1 MVHQDITFGI
11 AIISYNTLDL
21 LRECIRS
28 LESNKVSHSS
38 IIVIDSCSTDD
49 TVSVIKEE
57 YPQVYIDSLKENK
70 GYAYAVN
77 KAAELLKTDYMLI
90 INADAYFPEN
100 SIDSFINEALRL
112 PSGGVF
118 GVQQVYADNT
128 WQRSYGLLPSI
139 TSTIYDGL
147 FITFFVNKYRNL
159 LFHISGKKKPFTVE
173 YVDGAILLI
182 KRNVF
187 FELNGFDESFFFY
200 GEEADFC
207 ARMQK
212 KTMYKPYIIP
222 SVHIIHHRGKSSQN
236 VGGDNEFYLRNLN
249 KGIIRCASGYCTY
262 NEVKTIRSLEII
274 FSYMKYLFFGSLFFI
289 TRHNYFRRKVIYY
302 SLLNSIWK
310 EMSDFIDEVWKKK

>member
-1 MVHQDITFGI
+1 MVHQEFTVGI
-11 AIISYNTLDL
+11 AIISYNTCDL

-28 LESNKVSHSS
+28 LESNGVSHNN
-38 IIVIDSCSTDD
+38 IIVIDSCSTDN
-49 TVSVIKEE
+49 TVSMIKEK
-57 YPQVYIDSLKENK
+57 YPNIFIYLLKENK

-90 INADAYFPEN
+90 INADTYFPEN
-100 SIDSFINEALRL
+100 SIDSFINEAVQLKG
-112 PSGGVF
+112 GGVF
-118 GVQQVYADNT
+118 GVQQVYVDNT

-139 TSTIYDGL
+139 TSTIFDGF
-147 FITFFVNKYRNL
+147 FITFCVNRYRSL
-159 LFHISGKKKPFTVE
+159 RFRISAKKKPFTVE

-182 KRNVF
+182 KKNVF

-212 KTMYKPYIIP
+212 KTIYKPYIIP

-236 VGGDNEFYLRNLN
+236 VGGDNEFYLRNLT

-262 NEVKTIRSLEII
+262 YEVKTIRALEII
-274 FSYMKYLFFGSLFFI
+274 FSYLKFLFFRILFFI
-289 TRHNYFRRKVIYY
+289 TRHSYFRRKVLYY
-302 SLLNSIWK
+302 SLVNNIWK
-310 EMSDFIDEVWKKK
+310 EMSDFIDDVWKKK